1 MMYVSLLF
9 VPAFIVGVVT
19 YGLLNKTPVYEAFVE
34 GAADGVKMAIKIIP
48 YVVAFVFA
56 VSMFNAA
63 GGFEYLAAVLSPVLS
78 VFNIPPELLP
88 LAITRPFSG
97 NASFGILANILST
110 YGADS
115 MVGRMASTLMG
126 SSETLFYT
134 IAVYFGNAGIT
145 KTKYIVP
152 AALAAEVAGLISTVI
167 ICSVVF
173 K

>member
-1 MMYVSLLF
+1 MTYVSMLF
-9 VPAFIVGVVT
+9 VPAFIVSIVA
-19 YGLLNKTPVYEAFVE
+19 YGLFKKTPVYEAFIE
-34 GAADGVKMAIKIIP
+34 GAADGVKMTVKIIP

-63 GGFEYLAAVLSPVLS
+63 GGFKYLASALSPILS
-78 VFNIPPELLP
+78 VLNIPPELLP

-115 MVGRMASTLMG
+115 MVGKMASTLMG

-134 IAVYFGNAGIT
+134 IAIYFGNVGIT

-152 AALAAEVAGLISTVI
+152 AALIAEVTGLIATVV
-167 ICSVVF
+167 ICSLVF
-173 K
+173 